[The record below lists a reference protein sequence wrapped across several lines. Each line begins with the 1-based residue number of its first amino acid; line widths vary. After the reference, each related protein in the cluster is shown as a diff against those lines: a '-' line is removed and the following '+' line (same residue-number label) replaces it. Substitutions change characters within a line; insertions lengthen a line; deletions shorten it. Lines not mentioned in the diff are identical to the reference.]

1 MIRTN
6 VILMILVGG
15 ACMWIGSL
23 DYLIVRWPAAWLAGS
38 AGIFLF
44 YVQHQFEDAYWE
56 SA

>member
-44 YVQHQFEDAYWE
+44 YVQHQFEGAYWE